1 MPKIKNISEDDTRCA
16 PHIKY
21 TDGSCFSL
29 EQLIKIS
36 KSYNKNNTD
45 KIIISNDKIKLVEQL
60 NKKLSN
66 TCSTQTCWLKLDF
79 IKTLEDDD
87 INENTLRPRGPKDK
101 YEWLSTLD
109 INNVVSQYHNK
120 YNEFLFL
127 GAVPYD
133 FELLPLLDLAD
144 IDFNELIQ
152 ENKFKIGIVINLDEH
167 YKSGSHWVALY
178 FDLLKG
184 QVYYFDSYG
193 IKPKKRIKKFITKIV
208 KFLYKNKYKK
218 KLDINKY
225 LKNPT
230 KNIELLKDKIKD
242 FDIRYNQVRHQFKN
256 SECGVYSIN
265 FILRL
270 VKGETFDSITQ
281 NITDDD
287 KINKCR
293 EVYFVNKLH

>member
-1 MPKIKNISEDDTRCA
+1 MPKIKKISEDDTRCA

-60 NKKLSN
+60 NKKLSH

-79 IKTLEDDD
+79 IKTLEDED
-87 INENTLRPRGPKDK
+87 INENTLRPKGPKEK

-109 INNVVSQYHNK
+109 INNVVSQYHYK
-120 YNEFLFL
+120 YDDFLFL
-127 GAVPYD
+127 GAVQYD
-133 FELLPLLDLAD
+133 FESLTLLGLSN
-144 IDFNELIQ
+144 INFNELIQ
-152 ENKFKIGIVINLDEH
+152 DNKVKIGLVINLDEH

-178 FDLLKG
+178 FDLLKC

-208 KFLYKNKYKK
+208 KFLYKNKYNED
-218 KLDINKY
+218 LNLNKY
-225 LKNPT
+225 LKKPF
-230 KNIELLKDKIKD
+230 KNIELLQDKIKD
-242 FDIRYNQVRHQFKN
+242 FDIRYNQIRHQFKN

-270 VKGETFDSITQ
+270 VKGESFDDITQ
-281 NITDDD
+281 NITYDD

-293 EVYFVNKLH
+293 EVYFVNKLN